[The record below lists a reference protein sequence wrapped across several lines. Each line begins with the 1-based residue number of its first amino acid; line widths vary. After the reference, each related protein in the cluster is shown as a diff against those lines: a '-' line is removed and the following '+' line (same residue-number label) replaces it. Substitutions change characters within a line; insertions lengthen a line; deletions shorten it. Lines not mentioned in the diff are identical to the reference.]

1 MYQIPKTIC
10 FIFIPIHSFYS
21 GTLIIYFIPIH
32 SFYSGTSSDE
42 EEKENAK
49 VIEII
54 IDKDFILWKNRR
66 QIMEEN
72 KNLDKLSNYIKL
84 SYLYLEKL
92 KIEESTALTG
102 SCNVVFQRRLP

>member
-54 IDKDFILWKNRR
+54 IDKDFILWKNRLADPGRKQESR
-66 QIMEEN
+66 QVLQLHQAII
-72 KNLDKLSNYIKL
+72 SV
-84 SYLYLEKL
+84 S
-92 KIEESTALTG
+92 
-102 SCNVVFQRRLP
+102 R

>member
-10 FIFIPIHSFYS
+10 FI
-21 GTLIIYFIPIH
+21 FIPIH

-54 IDKDFILWKNRR
+54 IDKDFILWKNRLADPGRKQESR
-66 QIMEEN
+66 QVLQLHQAIISVS
-72 KNLDKLSNYIKL
+72 L
-84 SYLYLEKL
+84 
-92 KIEESTALTG
+92 
-102 SCNVVFQRRLP
+102 